1 MKWGCERG
9 GNLNNMCV
17 CVCVCLEL
25 GERER
30 GIIYSKEK
38 GDKGRGGRRGGVA
51 CIGLNC
57 GVGEVGSKS
66 WTQMAMSVGLHEF
79 LKFWILICI

>member
-1 MKWGCERG
+1 M
-9 GNLNNMCV
+9 

-38 GDKGRGGRRGGVA
+38 GDKGRGERRGGCVYRA
-51 CIGLNC
+51 KLWGR
-57 GVGEVGSKS
+57 GSRK
-66 WTQMAMSVGLHEF
+66 
-79 LKFWILICI
+79 

>member
-1 MKWGCERG
+1 
-9 GNLNNMCV
+9 MCV
-17 CVCVCLEL
+17 CVFLEL
-25 GERER
+25 GERES

-38 GDKGRGGRRGGVA
+38 GDKGRGGRRRVA
-51 CIGLNC
+51 CIELNC